1 MSDSQLLTKKIE
13 RFIMIIIPEGKV
25 KVWCESCN
33 GRGSFI
39 SSLTGLVNICDDCD
53 GHGYVEKQIS
63 EFFELDRAKSEG

>member
-1 MSDSQLLTKKIE
+1 
-13 RFIMIIIPEGKV
+13 MIIIPEGKV

-63 EFFELDRAKSEG
+63 EFFEENNGK